1 MASILAA
8 VPAVSHHSLAPIR
21 ARAGAL
27 YLSAI
32 GLRNLG
38 KLDDAIQAR
47 DDALAMQSG
56 ETFGRQIQTIREQIE
71 DLIQPVP

>member
-8 VPAVSHHSLAPIR
+8 VPVVSHHNLAPIR
-21 ARAGAL
+21 ARADPL

-32 GLRNLG
+32 GSRNLS

-47 DDALAMQSG
+47 DDALAMQSDA
-56 ETFGRQIQTIREQIE
+56 TFGQRIQTIREQME
-71 DLIQPVP
+71 DLIQSVS